1 MRHIDQC
8 YYQHHQRK
16 ISDNREENKLTVK
29 FEKKAIKDKEDYI
42 FSIVFQEQDKKS
54 TYSMV
59 FKDGNYVILEY
70 HNIPG
75 ITEE

>member
-1 MRHIDQC
+1 M
-8 YYQHHQRK
+8 
-16 ISDNREENKLTVK
+16 TVK